1 MYTDIF
7 VYVSFFCFRIISCD
21 FYNHFWLLSMA
32 WHISLLVIIAL
43 SPHPV
48 LVCLI
53 VGVITSYEFCN
64 VNYVFLNMILLLIK
78 YDYICF
84 YLLHEEPC
92 NVDVA
97 NKPLLLFIVYII
109 V

>member
-1 MYTDIF
+1 
-7 VYVSFFCFRIISCD
+7 
-21 FYNHFWLLSMA
+21 
-32 WHISLLVIIAL
+32 
-43 SPHPV
+43 
-48 LVCLI
+48 
-53 VGVITSYEFCN
+53 
-64 VNYVFLNMILLLIK
+64 MILFLIK

-97 NKPLLLFIVYII
+97 NKPLLLLLLLLLLFIIYII

>member
-1 MYTDIF
+1 
-7 VYVSFFCFRIISCD
+7 
-21 FYNHFWLLSMA
+21 MA
-32 WHISLLVIIAL
+32 WRISLLVIIVL

-48 LVCLI
+48 HICLI

-97 NKPLLLFIVYII
+97 HKPLLLSLLLLFIIYII

>member
-1 MYTDIF
+1 
-7 VYVSFFCFRIISCD
+7 
-21 FYNHFWLLSMA
+21 
-32 WHISLLVIIAL
+32 
-43 SPHPV
+43 
-48 LVCLI
+48 
-53 VGVITSYEFCN
+53 
-64 VNYVFLNMILLLIK
+64 MILLLIK

-97 NKPLLLFIVYII
+97 HKPSLLLLLFLLLLLSLLLLLLLIIYII

>member
-1 MYTDIF
+1 
-7 VYVSFFCFRIISCD
+7 
-21 FYNHFWLLSMA
+21 
-32 WHISLLVIIAL
+32 
-43 SPHPV
+43 
-48 LVCLI
+48 
-53 VGVITSYEFCN
+53 
-64 VNYVFLNMILLLIK
+64 MILLLIK

-97 NKPLLLFIVYII
+97 HKPSLLLLLFLLLLLLLSLLLLLLLLIIYII

>member
-1 MYTDIF
+1 
-7 VYVSFFCFRIISCD
+7 
-21 FYNHFWLLSMA
+21 
-32 WHISLLVIIAL
+32 
-43 SPHPV
+43 
-48 LVCLI
+48 
-53 VGVITSYEFCN
+53 
-64 VNYVFLNMILLLIK
+64 MILLLIK

-97 NKPLLLFIVYII
+97 HKPSLLLLLFLLLLLLSLLLLLLLIIYII

>member
-1 MYTDIF
+1 
-7 VYVSFFCFRIISCD
+7 
-21 FYNHFWLLSMA
+21 
-32 WHISLLVIIAL
+32 
-43 SPHPV
+43 
-48 LVCLI
+48 
-53 VGVITSYEFCN
+53 
-64 VNYVFLNMILLLIK
+64 MILFLIK

-97 NKPLLLFIVYII
+97 NKPLLLLLLFIIYII